1 MNNIKLKNKVFIT
14 NLNKMIKI
22 NSKYFGA
29 KNTFIDNFSSI
40 KKNYR
45 NSLSFI
51 ENEEDLEIN
60 KINGTVILKKK
71 NKQIKSQIITSDPR
85 FFFVRVINFL
95 LKDKVDLIHY
105 PNVNYRDKNNNTF
118 NKKKITCCKNAF
130 IGKNVSIGK
139 NSYIGKNTIIYPN
152 CTIGK
157 NVKILD
163 NVVIGC
169 YGLGYLKK
177 KLLMPHLGSVIIED
191 NVSIGANC
199 TIVRGTLDHTKIG
212 KNVKI
217 ANNVNIGHNVS
228 LKSNCLVSSS
238 VSIAGGAQIN
248 KNTILGLGAKIKNNI
263 MIGKNSQVGIGSVVV
278 KNLKTN
284 STVFGNPSRSIRLDK
299 KIL

>member
-118 NKKKITCCKNAF
+118 NKKKLHVVKMHSLEKMF
-130 IGKNVSIGK
+130 QLE
-139 NSYIGKNTIIYPN
+139 
-152 CTIGK
+152 
-157 NVKILD
+157 KIL
-163 NVVIGC
+163 I
-169 YGLGYLKK
+169 LEKTQLFIQTA
-177 KLLMPHLGSVIIED
+177 LLEKM
-191 NVSIGANC
+191 
-199 TIVRGTLDHTKIG
+199 
-212 KNVKI
+212 
-217 ANNVNIGHNVS
+217 
-228 LKSNCLVSSS
+228 
-238 VSIAGGAQIN
+238 
-248 KNTILGLGAKIKNNI
+248 
-263 MIGKNSQVGIGSVVV
+263 
-278 KNLKTN
+278 
-284 STVFGNPSRSIRLDK
+284 
-299 KIL
+299 